1 MSLQFPNIGEL
12 FEGRYLIE
20 SKVGSGGFARIYHAV
35 QRDLDRDIALKI
47 LKPKPFEDLDA
58 KKREMYEGQIVK
70 RFRREARNVA
80 QLRDPHTITLFDYGQ
95 TPAGLFYM
103 VFEFVDGQT
112 LKFAAKQEQ
121 TLSATR
127 VVGIL
132 QKILSS
138 LYEAHRLGMLHRD
151 IKPANIMLYEYVGRP
166 DQVKV
171 LDFGISKAVLEDA
184 NVTIQ
189 NLTRDDM
196 MMGTPRYMSPEQLRG
211 DQIGPASD
219 IYSLGLV
226 IYELLTGHKAIEQ
239 NSTVQIINEQISP
252 DSIALPPEVRAPRN
266 LRATI
271 NRMLAKKPTAR
282 FQSVEELQHALTA
295 WNSRQEFDWTAKWA
309 GDAANP
315 PSMGGGETGDRAPT
329 MRGSDFERIV
339 GTGGWGGEGGQE
351 AQPGTPPPSEQESD
365 EQPVPVM
372 PVVYGAFAFAII
384 SPIVAYF
391 IFAGGPDRRPPPP
404 PDSQQRA
411 AEQQNTAGEDRTR
424 QLTIRTKPSGAEV
437 SIDDRRIGESPVD
450 IPQSDVDYP
459 ATIYAELPDGR
470 RLARTVERQRRR
482 VTLDFAL
489 VSPPKEKEEEEGDK
503 EEQPAESDRGGRPS
517 QKRDRSGD
525 EQPKRRE
532 PPADEEPA
540 GSEDEGGSDLPALDA
555 PEEAGDSNDEDYP
568 ALDL

>member
-95 TPAGLFYM
+95 TAAGLFYM
-103 VFEFVDGQT
+103 VFEFIDGDT
-112 LKFAAKQEQ
+112 LKFAARQEQ

-151 IKPANIMLYEYVGRP
+151 IKPANIMLYEYVGRT

-252 DSIALPPEVRAPRN
+252 DSISLPHDVRAPRN

-271 NRMLAKKPTAR
+271 NRMLAKNPAAR
-282 FQSVEELQHALTA
+282 FQSIEELQHALTA
-295 WNSRQEFDWTAKWA
+295 WNAREEFDWTAQWA
-309 GDAANP
+309 GDAPNP
-315 PSMGGGETGDRAPT
+315 ATLEAGETSDRAPT
-329 MRGSDFERIV
+329 MRGSDFDRIV
-339 GTGGWGGEGGQE
+339 GTDGWGGEGGQRAE
-351 AQPGTPPPSEQESD
+351 PGAPPPSTKDSD
-365 EQPVPVM
+365 DQSLPVM

-391 IFAGGPDRRPPPP
+391 IFSGGPERRAPRA
-404 PDSQQRA
+404 QQQAAADQNAPEPERA
-411 AEQQNTAGEDRTR
+411 RK
-424 QLTIRTKPSGAEV
+424 LTIRTKPSGAEV
-437 SIDDRRIGESPVD
+437 SIDNRRIGQSPVD
-450 IPQSDVDYP
+450 LEQSAIDYP

-470 RLARTVERQRRR
+470 RLARTVERRRRR

-489 VSPPKEKEEEEGDK
+489 VSPPKEDEEGDK

-555 PEEAGDSNDEDYP
+555 PADDSNDEEYP